1 MNESVFTELLAEIRR
16 LRSNSQIAL
25 SVKSAADALDTSD
38 KTVAKWIGEGR
49 IRAIPNT
56 GRRVLV
62 ARVELERFA
71 AEESRRL
78 VLQQVAS

>member
-1 MNESVFTELLAEIRR
+1 MTEALFTELLTEIRR

-25 SVKSAADALDTSD
+25 SVRSAADALDTSD
-38 KTVAKWIGEGR
+38 KTVSKWIGEGR

-56 GRRVLV
+56 GRRVLI

-78 VLQQVAS
+78 VLQQIAS